1 MTYVNDAQS
10 YAVAVQRRARQIDLL
25 NTERARAERALTNDS
40 IGESGTPR
48 PASMTAELHKR
59 ADDLDARA
67 SLLASLSGDALTA
80 EYPSWRRTAAGQ
92 GLLSQQPNDR

>member
-48 PASMTAELHKR
+48 PASMTAEIQKVI
-59 ADDLDARA
+59 DELDAKAAR
-67 SLLASLSGDALTA
+67 LTA
-80 EYPSWRRTAAGQ
+80 LRGDELVAEFA
-92 GLLSQQPNDR
+92 LD